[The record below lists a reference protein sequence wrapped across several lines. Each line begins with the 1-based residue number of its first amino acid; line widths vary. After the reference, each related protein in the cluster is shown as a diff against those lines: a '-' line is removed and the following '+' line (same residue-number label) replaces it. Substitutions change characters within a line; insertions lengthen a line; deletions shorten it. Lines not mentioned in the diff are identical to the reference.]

1 MAWEIELS
9 SKAIAGLDQ
18 LDPTQARR
26 IVRFLNDRI
35 AAIKNPR
42 SIGQALRGSD
52 LGSFWKYRVGDYII
66 IVEIRDR
73 EIKIVAVRIGHRRQI
88 YDR

>member
-1 MAWEIELS
+1 MAWQIELS

-18 LDPTQARR
+18 LDPTQAKR
-26 IVRFLNDRI
+26 ILRFLNDRV
-35 AAIKNPR
+35 AVLDNPR

-52 LGSFWKYRVGDYII
+52 LGSFWKYRVGDYRI
-66 IVEIRDR
+66 IVDIRDR